1 MGGRK
6 EKSKAKARDHES
18 IDNLDRAST
27 PSLVFSA
34 SDDDDEEANQDL
46 SLKIVEKALRTRE
59 SKLTSNDAV
68 LPPQQPEILMPQRDD
83 VSIEPNQSVCVGL
96 FMFIFWKEWFFFSF
110 FMIYVKLDFSVFNSV
125 LIDWNTHAN
134 YPFWYQSDYD
144 LIWSWNKCL
153 FKKIAL

>member
-27 PSLVFSA
+27 PSLVFSG

-59 SKLTSNDAV
+59 SKL
-68 LPPQQPEILMPQRDD
+68 PPQQSELPMPQRDD
-83 VSIEPNQSVCVGL
+83 VSIEPNQSVCDGL
-96 FMFIFWKEWFFFSF
+96 FLFIF
-110 FMIYVKLDFSVFNSV
+110 
-125 LIDWNTHAN
+125 
-134 YPFWYQSDYD
+134 
-144 LIWSWNKCL
+144 
-153 FKKIAL
+153 